1 MTDDD
6 ATDLVLRSVG
16 QLPPLRPD
24 ERRSA
29 QVRAR
34 CRAQMRREAPKPQRW
49 LGPVLFT
56 SLCVIYVSALVLDVL
71 RLQGVL

>member
-1 MTDDD
+1 MTVDD
-6 ATDLVLRSVG
+6 TSDLVLRSVS
-16 QLPPLRPD
+16 QLPVLAPD
-24 ERRSA
+24 DLRSA

-34 CRAQMRREAPKPQRW
+34 CRAQMRRSPKPRRR

-71 RLQGVL
+71 RLRGVL